1 MKNLGLHRAITR
13 RDFLDGVRIAVAG
26 SIAGYTNVLIR
37 NWTSFQKLGAERIYY
52 PQPFGRI
59 HVANSD
65 AAASAYT
72 HAAIDEAHRAVAEI
86 VGSKESENAV

>member
-1 MKNLGLHRAITR
+1 VNRWPHGYAY
-13 RDFLDGVRIAVAG
+13 
-26 SIAGYTNVLIR
+26 GYTAL
-37 NWTSFQKLGAERIYY
+37 TDPEFADDER
-52 PQPFGRI
+52 PNLVGRQPFGRI

-86 VGSKESENAV
+86 AGSSEGPTGI

>member
-1 MKNLGLHRAITR
+1 M
-13 RDFLDGVRIAVAG
+13 
-26 SIAGYTNVLIR
+26 
-37 NWTSFQKLGAERIYY
+37 
-52 PQPFGRI
+52 I

-86 VGSKESENAV
+86 VGAKESENAL